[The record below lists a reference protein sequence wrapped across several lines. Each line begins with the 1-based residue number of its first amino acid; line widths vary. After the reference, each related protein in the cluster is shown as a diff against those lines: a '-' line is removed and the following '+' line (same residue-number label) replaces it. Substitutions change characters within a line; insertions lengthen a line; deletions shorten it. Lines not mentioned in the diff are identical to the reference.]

1 MITVPPSRH
10 LQEFLEEA
18 NLNAAQLAA
27 ALQVPRNRVTR
38 ILNNTCAISLEMAL
52 RLGHFFGQSA
62 QFWLNLQAQYDQA
75 LAANNG
81 LTARVQAEVKPLLVH

>member
-10 LQEFLEEA
+10 LQEFLKEA

-52 RLGHFFGQSA
+52 RLGYFFGQSA